1 MNAPRRYNFFELP
14 KSGKHQEEPFTEP
27 TLVLR
32 VVSGSV
38 DTKDVHEHN
47 LQRRASLRDKMPEK
61 SVAASVGKTLA
72 AESKQTRAA
81 IAEHQRA
88 QNARCELYKS
98 LWEQP
103 QWMLRTALAG
113 SRASKQV
120 EQSLVFKALAA
131 AAAQALVVAAAW
143 RALK

>member
-1 MNAPRRYNFFELP
+1 M
-14 KSGKHQEEPFTEP
+14 
-27 TLVLR
+27 
-32 VVSGSV
+32 SGSV
-38 DTKDVHEHN
+38 DTKDVNEHN
-47 LQRRASLRDKMPEK
+47 WFNAEPPSLAKANADKSELAF
-61 SVAASVGKTLA
+61 VKTLA
-72 AESKQTRAA
+72 NQSKQTRAA
-81 IAEHQRA
+81 IAEHLRA

-131 AAAQALVVAAAW
+131 AAAQALIVAAAW

>member
-1 MNAPRRYNFFELP
+1 MQPLQSQRERKRTVQDITALFG
-14 KSGKHQEEPFTEP
+14 SS
-27 TLVLR
+27 LV
-32 VVSGSV
+32 
-38 DTKDVHEHN
+38 
-47 LQRRASLRDKMPEK
+47 
-61 SVAASVGKTLA
+61 
-72 AESKQTRAA
+72 
-81 IAEHQRA
+81 
-88 QNARCELYKS
+88 

-103 QWMLRTALAG
+103 WWMLRTALAG

>member
-1 MNAPRRYNFFELP
+1 M
-14 KSGKHQEEPFTEP
+14 
-27 TLVLR
+27 
-32 VVSGSV
+32 SGSV
-38 DTKDVHEHN
+38 DTKDVNEHN
-47 LQRRASLRDKMPEK
+47 WFNAEPPSLAKANADKSELAF
-61 SVAASVGKTLA
+61 VKTLA
-72 AESKQTRAA
+72 NQSKQTRGAA

-88 QNARCELYKS
+88 QNARCRLYRA

-103 QWMLRTALAG
+103 WWMLRTALAG
-113 SRASKQV
+113 SRASKLV